1 MGGNGLSFLIPPFL
15 NTNQELHGM
24 KLTTFAQYMPS
35 LYMTSSRKHG
45 LAVNLKGRPGHG
57 KTWTVERFP
66 DIMLEAYPD
75 KRYGIRVIEGATL
88 THSGALGYMV
98 LGEKD
103 KYGHKSVFSTPYWMY
118 TLEGKHL
125 SEYDGGILVI
135 DDWHLIDADLKK
147 IMSQGAYEGIFA
159 NHKLPPGWVIW
170 FVGNRP
176 QDRSG
181 ATRDYEHTTLR
192 QLTVEISDDLDG
204 VVQFFEN
211 NNALQETIEFIK
223 KFAQEH
229 IYVPAPKEIEP
240 YCCPRTLF
248 QSDMLLQD
256 LKEMFGMDELPVD
269 ANVLELVSGSI
280 GKSAANDYITYIE
293 EANALPK
300 HQAIIKSP
308 LTVKMPPLERPD
320 LWRLQAY
327 KLAGDV
333 QVKEADAALKYMER
347 FPQEFQTIFVR
358 AAAANNSPVL
368 LQPKVREWMK
378 KNMVLMAAISGLEE
392 AAE

>member
-1 MGGNGLSFLIPPFL
+1 
-15 NTNQELHGM
+15 M
-24 KLTTFAQYMPS
+24 KLSVFRQYMPA
-35 LYMTSSRKHG
+35 LYKTSVRKKG
-45 LAVNLKGRPGHG
+45 LAVNLKGRSGHG
-57 KTWTVERFP
+57 KTFTIEQFP
-66 DIMLEAYPD
+66 TDMFELFPD
-75 KRYGIRVIEGATL
+75 KRYGIRIIEGASL

-103 KYGHKSVFSTPYWMY
+103 KYGHKSIFSSPFWMY

-135 DDWHLIDADLKK
+135 DDWHLIDTDLKK

-159 NHKLPPGWVIW
+159 NHVLSPNWVIW
-170 FVGNRP
+170 FCGNRP

-192 QLTVEISDDLDG
+192 QLLVEIDDDLEGLLD
-204 VVQFFEN
+204 FFAN
-211 NNALQETIEFIK
+211 NNTLPVTQEFIK
-223 KFAQEH
+223 KFAQDH

-240 YCCPRTLF
+240 YCTPRTLH
-248 QSDMLLQD
+248 QSDMLLQE
-256 LKEMFGMDELPVD
+256 LKEMFDMDTLPVD

-280 GKSAANDYITYIE
+280 GKSAARDYITYIE

-300 HQAIIKSP
+300 HADIIRSP
-308 LTVKMPPLERPD
+308 LTVKMPPIERPD

-333 QVKEADAALKYMER
+333 QIKEADAALKYMER

-358 AAAANNSPVL
+358 AAAANKSPVI

-378 KNMVLMAAISGLEE
+378 KNSLLVAAISGLEE

>member
-1 MGGNGLSFLIPPFL
+1 
-15 NTNQELHGM
+15 M
-24 KLTTFAQYMPS
+24 KLSTFRQYMPA
-35 LYMTSSRKHG
+35 LYRTSVRKKG
-45 LAVNLKGRPGHG
+45 LAVNLKGRSGHG
-57 KTWTVERFP
+57 KTFTLECFP
-66 DIMLEAYPD
+66 ADMLDLFPS
-75 KRYGIRVIEGATL
+75 KNYGIRIIEGASL

-103 KYGHKSVFSTPYWMY
+103 KYGPKSIFSSPFWMY

-135 DDWHLIDADLKK
+135 DDWHLIDTDLKK

-159 NHKLPPGWVIW
+159 NHVLPKGWVIW
-170 FVGNRP
+170 FCGNRP

-192 QLTVEISDDLDG
+192 QLTVEISDDLEG
-204 VVQFFEN
+204 
-211 NNALQETIEFIK
+211 LIEFIK
-223 KFAQEH
+223 KFANDH

-256 LKEMFGMDELPVD
+256 LKDTFDMDELPVD

-300 HQAIIKSP
+300 HSDIIRSP

-327 KLAGDV
+327 KLASDV

-358 AAAANNSPVL
+358 CAAANKSPVL